1 MKLFRAVVLSCAL
14 SLGTSVLYSQ
24 VNMPA
29 PSPSSQIQ
37 QTVGLTDITI
47 SYSRPSAKGR
57 TIFGDLVPFG
67 KVWRTG
73 ANSATIIEFK
83 DPVSFN
89 GVNVPAGKYSLLS
102 IPEKNSWTVILNSNT
117 ELWGTGTYKQS
128 EDVARFPVKVT
139 NLPQSVETFTIS
151 VGNLGMNSAEITI
164 SWDKTAVSF
173 NVQTEVDSK
182 VMADIKKNVIENS
195 SPKPSDLAAA
205 ARYYMETSRDLNSA
219 LSWINKSIEA
229 EPKFWIIYQ
238 KARIQQ
244 KMSDFKG
251 AIATA
256 KLSKAEAEKA
266 GNADYVKLNEKL
278 IAECENVRLM
288 KGK

>member
-14 SLGTSVLYSQ
+14 SLGTSALYSQ

-278 IAECENVRLM
+278 IAECE